1 MTVNLKSVHLSSF
14 GIGLQKILSQ
24 LGVELQRQAENDK
37 VQQFGHYSHVK
48 MNELFSLLHRPFP
61 MDMLGGGLCW
71 TFL

>member
-1 MTVNLKSVHLSSF
+1 MTVNLKSVHLPSF

-37 VQQFGHYSHVK
+37 VEQFGHYMK

-61 MDMLGGGLCW
+61 MDMLGGGSCW